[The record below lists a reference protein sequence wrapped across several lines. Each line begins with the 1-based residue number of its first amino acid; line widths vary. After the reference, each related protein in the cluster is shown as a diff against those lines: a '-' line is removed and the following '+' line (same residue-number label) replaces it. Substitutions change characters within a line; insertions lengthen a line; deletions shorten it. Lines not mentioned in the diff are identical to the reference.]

1 MTTLKVKVK
10 RVFGQKRISN
20 AQTET
25 GEEDSFTIIDVLKT
39 GDDTILDVKGKIAE
53 AIGGQV
59 KPDDLFLQFSPNDR
73 KLGRQYVND
82 PTVDESSLKL
92 KDFWVLEWLER
103 FPHWSLSVS
112 LLPPTPPPPGVAI
125 QKAAATAENKD
136 PEMAVNDARKKGE
149 IPQMKDL
156 PAPWGPK
163 EFVPPSRDV
172 LMEQGYV
179 PAEYASGYSPLVDI
193 N

>member
-1 MTTLKVKVK
+1 MTTVEVKVK
-10 RVFGQKRISN
+10 RVLGQKRINN
-20 AQTET
+20 ANADT
-25 GEEDSFTIIDVLKT
+25 GEEDVYTSIQLLRT
-39 GDDTILDVKGKIAE
+39 GDETILDVKGKIAE
-53 AIGGQV
+53 AFGGQV
-59 KPDDLFLQFSPNDR
+59 KPDDLLLQFSPNDR

-136 PEMAVNDARKKGE
+136 PETAVIDARKRGE

-172 LMEQGYV
+172 LMEQGYI
-179 PAEYASGYSPLVDI
+179 PAEYASGYSPLVDV
-193 N
+193 

>member
-1 MTTLKVKVK
+1 MASVEVKVK
-10 RVFGQKRISN
+10 RVFGNKRITDS
-20 AQTET
+20 QTT
-25 GEEDSFTIIDVLKT
+25 VEDVCTIHVLKS
-39 GDDTILDVKGKIAE
+39 GDDTISDIKTKIAE
-53 AIGGQV
+53 SIGGQV
-59 KPDDLFLQFSPNDR
+59 RPEDLLLQFSPNDR

-82 PTVDESSLKL
+82 PTVDETSLKL

-136 PEMAVNDARKKGE
+136 PETAVIDARKRGD

-163 EFVPPSRDV
+163 EYIPPSKEV

-179 PAEYASGYSPLVDI
+179 PAEYAHGYSPLVDV
-193 N
+193 

>member
-112 LLPPTPPPPGVAI
+112 LLPPTPPPPRVAI